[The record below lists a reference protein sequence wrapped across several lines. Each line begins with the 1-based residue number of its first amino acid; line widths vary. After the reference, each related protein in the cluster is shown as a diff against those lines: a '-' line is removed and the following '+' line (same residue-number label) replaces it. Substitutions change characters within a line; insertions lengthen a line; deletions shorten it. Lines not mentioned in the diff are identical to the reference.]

1 MFNIK
6 LKSFL
11 KEIKYFKYLKNKT
24 ISEIK
29 IKNHIDFQDCLMLS
43 WILFVSILLAIAGF
57 LPETFL
63 LDPNISTSEFQII
76 IFGSALSII
85 FIGFFDFIIAKSKVV
100 FSISTS
106 FEYAEFLIK
115 NKSKQ
120 VLEKEIEDL
129 IKNNSFIQHYLN
141 LYKNQQPSFN
151 ETFSNLLKELNEF
164 YKYLDIDKD
173 FIKEFHNI
181 EDNCSF
187 IAFLIYLNNCYF
199 LMNNEKYLNYQ
210 KMKNSTTQ
218 IQQLEHL
225 KENLLPSFKINGT
238 GFVKSIDFLKIK

>member
-6 LKSFL
+6 LKFFL
-11 KEIKYFKYLKNKT
+11 KEIKYSKYLKNKT

-29 IKNHIDFQDCLMLS
+29 FKNHINFQDFELLPF
-43 WILFVSILLAIAGF
+43 ILFISSWLIF
-57 LPETFL
+57 LGYSSLDSSFNIQTSFRIMTFASAL
-63 LDPNISTSEFQII
+63 I
-76 IFGSALSII
+76 IFSAW
-85 FIGFFDFIIAKSKVV
+85 FFDFIIEKLKVV
-100 FSISTS
+100 CSISTS
-106 FEYAEFLIK
+106 FEYAKFLIK

-129 IKNNSFIQHYLN
+129 IKNNSFIQHYLD
-141 LYKNQQPSFN
+141 LYKNKPQCFN
-151 ETFSNLLKELNEF
+151 EAFSNLLKELNDF
-164 YKYLDIDKD
+164 HKCFNKDKD

>member
-1 MFNIK
+1 MFKILSFIK
-6 LKSFL
+6 K
-11 KEIKYFKYLKNKT
+11 IKYSKYLKNKT

-29 IKNHIDFQDCLMLS
+29 FKNHIIFQDFELLPF
-43 WILFVSILLAIAGF
+43 ILFISSWLIFIGNSSLNVSTATGF
-57 LPETFL
+57 RIMT
-63 LDPNISTSEFQII
+63 
-76 IFGSALSII
+76 FGSALII
-85 FIGFFDFIIAKSKVV
+85 FSVWFFSFIIEKLKVV
-100 FSISTS
+100 CSISTS

-129 IKNNSFIQHYLN
+129 IENNLFIQNYLN
-141 LYKNQQPSFN
+141 LYKNKPQCFN
-151 ETFSNLLKELNEF
+151 EAFSNLLKELNEF

-225 KENLLPSFKINGT
+225 KENLLPSFNVNGT